1 MEINNKHR
9 SCIIF
14 PLKDSGSL
22 TSHRESH
29 NHHHHSPHKQELPNS
44 INSIKHC
51 HGNPTSIVF
60 PCYRQDEKI
69 YSSPKQMHLK
79 NAISEIQPFLTIGDA
94 FTLRVCQVGP
104 AYATS
109 QLCCSHIYPWSWFS
123 PWFWP
128 ESRPVAFLAWP
139 QTQLIPIVLLGN
151 HWMVCDANYSLQT
164 QFLFCCPNFPVSHC
178 CYGLDRCQHQHC
190 SVQSDTRG
198 QVPRWW
204 VLPLSAW

>member
-22 TSHRESH
+22 TSYRESH

-69 YSSPKQMHLK
+69 YSPPKQTHLK
-79 NAISEIQPFLTIGDA
+79 NAISETQPFLTIGDA

-109 QLCCSHIYPWSWFS
+109 QLCCSHIYPCSWFS
-123 PWFWP
+123 PWFQP
-128 ESRPVAFLAWP
+128 ESRPVALIFGLTSDPTNCNSLAGQSLDGVWC
-139 QTQLIPIVLLGN
+139 QLFSPNPILILL
-151 HWMVCDANYSLQT
+151 S
-164 QFLFCCPNFPVSHC
+164 
-178 CYGLDRCQHQHC
+178 
-190 SVQSDTRG
+190 
-198 QVPRWW
+198 
-204 VLPLSAW
+204 

>member
-1 MEINNKHR
+1 MEQEAGVSYKDSRGAQTFLFNFQYLSKSEEIADLCLEAMEINNKHR

-44 INSIKHC
+44 INSINHC

-69 YSSPKQMHLK
+69 YSPPKQMHLK

-109 QLCCSHIYPWSWFS
+109 QLCCSHIYP
-123 PWFWP
+123 
-128 ESRPVAFLAWP
+128 
-139 QTQLIPIVLLGN
+139 
-151 HWMVCDANYSLQT
+151 
-164 QFLFCCPNFPVSHC
+164 
-178 CYGLDRCQHQHC
+178 C
-190 SVQSDTRG
+190 S
-198 QVPRWW
+198 
-204 VLPLSAW
+204 